1 VNKRKTKNL
10 SPERLQRFGFAYA
23 PPLIISAA
31 VNNKVFDAL
40 QNGPK
45 TGDQV
50 KKETDASERGL
61 RTIMDSLIAY
71 AR

>member
-1 VNKRKTKNL
+1 MNKRKRKNL

-23 PPLIISAA
+23 PLTISAA
-31 VNNKVFDAL
+31 VNKKVFDAL

-50 KKETDASERGL
+50 KKETDASERGCAPSWT
-61 RTIMDSLIAY
+61 R
-71 AR
+71 